1 MDLGSPS
8 ESAKLEWPPRQ
19 VPRKG
24 NVSCNDSSHEVC
36 FPYSVSPL
44 GAAASLVGIASP
56 DRLRLQVFSTSWR
69 LDPPR
74 ACWPYLMPDPLM
86 GFRPPEPYSSRAAVR
101 RLRRLYPLVVAAP
114 TVRRPTNP
122 QPTAE
127 TIDHGPVYGNGAL
140 CAPRLQGLA
149 PHESPPLVAGGLDRR
164 ERVALLGFLPPG
176 FSPPL
181 ERHGFHRTSPHELG
195 SIERERSRE
204 PALQGLDSSGI
215 GSSLARPPTL
225 LGFHAS

>member
-8 ESAKLEWPPRQ
+8 ESAKLKWPPRQ

-24 NVSCNDSSHEVC
+24 NVSCSDSSHEVC

-86 GFRPPEPYSSRAAVR
+86 GFRPPEPCSSRAAVR

-127 TIDHGPVYGNGAL
+127 TIDAAQYKGQ
-140 CAPRLQGLA
+140 RLVR
-149 PHESPPLVAGGLDRR
+149 PSPPGSCSTRESATRRRRFRPAGARSSPG
-164 ERVALLGFLPPG
+164 LPP
-176 FSPPL
+176 F
-181 ERHGFHRTSPHELG
+181 RVF
-195 SIERERSRE
+195 
-204 PALQGLDSSGI
+204 
-215 GSSLARPPTL
+215 PPTGTARL
-225 LGFHAS
+225 SPNLPS